1 MTLVEKLNKIG
12 IVGDAM
18 SITFQP
24 STDSEG
30 ADADD
35 ISADDA
41 REYIMVHF
49 ASMIECLDHEALK
62 QLCVYTL
69 KLFDAI
75 DNHDA
80 DPSGHDL
87 NG

>member
-1 MTLVEKLNKIG
+1 MTLLETLNKIG

-24 STDSEG
+24 SNGE
-30 ADADD
+30 DD

-41 REYIMVHF
+41 RETIMEYF
-49 ASMIECLDHEALK
+49 SDELETADAEDLK

-80 DPSGHDL
+80 DHSDHDPK
-87 NG
+87 G